1 MDPLY
6 FLEHQFLPAVVYPG
20 PDGKQI
26 SPFLLGNGFGPL
38 CAGVLKDLPEAGE
51 ADGPSFQEA
60 DFSAEG
66 LEIRHEH
73 TGLPQ
78 CYVLRMHFPF
88 KEGWNF
94 NTLCPRAY
102 LVHGLQG
109 EDPRYYTVEYD
120 ASAMGY
126 FLCRWDGEGN
136 HTNYGPVEAGED
148 PELAMILK
156 REKGRMEAGEK

>member
-66 LEIRHEH
+66 LEIRNEH

-78 CYVLRMHFPF
+78 CYVLRMHFPSRKAGISIPCVPGLIWSTGSRGKIPGITLWNMMPVPWGTSSAAGTG
-88 KEGWNF
+88 KE
-94 NTLCPRAY
+94 TTPITA
-102 LVHGLQG
+102 
-109 EDPRYYTVEYD
+109 
-120 ASAMGY
+120 
-126 FLCRWDGEGN
+126 RWKPGKTRN
-136 HTNYGPVEAGED
+136 WP
-148 PELAMILK
+148 
-156 REKGRMEAGEK
+156 

>member
-1 MDPLY
+1 MNTLACPSAMCCGCI
-6 FLEHQFLPAVVYPG
+6 FLSRKAGISIPCVPG
-20 PDGKQI
+20 PIWSTGSRGKI
-26 SPFLLGNGFGPL
+26 PGITP
-38 CAGVLKDLPEAGE
+38 
-51 ADGPSFQEA
+51 
-60 DFSAEG
+60 
-66 LEIRHEH
+66 
-73 TGLPQ
+73 
-78 CYVLRMHFPF
+78 
-88 KEGWNF
+88 WNMMPV
-94 NTLCPRAY
+94 CPRAY

-126 FLCRWDGEGN
+126 FLCSWDGEGN

>member
-66 LEIRHEH
+66 LEIRNEH

-78 CYVLRMHFPF
+78 CYVLADGGLVDTVYLSELSSAAMRR
-88 KEGWNF
+88 
-94 NTLCPRAY
+94 RA
-102 LVHGLQG
+102 QKM
-109 EDPRYYTVEYD
+109 VE
-120 ASAMGY
+120 
-126 FLCRWDGEGN
+126 
-136 HTNYGPVEAGED
+136 
-148 PELAMILK
+148 
-156 REKGRMEAGEK
+156 

>member
-60 DFSAEG
+60 DFSAEVRPVFCARIKING
-66 LEIRHEH
+66 SSTIPPISE
-73 TGLPQ
+73 
-78 CYVLRMHFPF
+78 
-88 KEGWNF
+88 
-94 NTLCPRAY
+94 RAA
-102 LVHGLQG
+102 VK
-109 EDPRYYTVEYD
+109 V
-120 ASAMGY
+120 
-126 FLCRWDGEGN
+126 
-136 HTNYGPVEAGED
+136 
-148 PELAMILK
+148 
-156 REKGRMEAGEK
+156 KGCT